1 MTQSIRITYDDSD
14 VETYLDSMIGAA
26 LAAAEDEIKQSMEL
40 LRKQAQTLAPTNG
53 EQPLLHSWTDVKAGD
68 SGVVGEVYF
77 AAVGNEDEKSVL
89 YLHEVGRELETTPHL
104 KFLERPFQENYEN
117 YVSNLVKEIGKEW
130 R

>member
-1 MTQSIRITYDDSD
+1 MTQSIGIAYDDSD
-14 VETYLDSMIGAA
+14 VETYVDSLIGAA

-53 EQPLLHSWTDVKAGD
+53 EQPLLHSWSDVQVED

-77 AAVGNEDEKSVL
+77 AAAENEDEKNAL
-89 YLHEVGRELETTPHL
+89 YVHEVGS